1 MNESLVRNVLLPV
14 HERLRGR
21 PTLSAYAEL
30 CEQDRLSAQQ
40 LQAVRERKLADLLD
54 HCRRNVPWYRE
65 RFRRLGLDGNGLLGP
80 DTLEQ
85 LPILERDIIRRHG
98 SDLVAETHRD
108 RVLPANTGG
117 SSGEPLV
124 FRTDRVKEARHN
136 AHKLRFRNWY
146 GVRPGDRQVDFW
158 GSPIEWNK
166 QTRLRAWKDRFLLNH
181 VVLSAFNLT
190 PHRLDGYLEFLRRF
204 RPRIVYG
211 YPTVIDRVAQRVQEN
226 RQALGGWRPAVI
238 VCTSEMLYDHQ
249 RERIG
254 QAFDCPVANE
264 YGSRDGG
271 LVAHEC
277 PQGTLHLAGQQVW
290 VEVDQPDAEGI
301 GDLLITNLDGYGMP
315 FVRYRVGDRGSLGT
329 QGCACGS
336 PLPVLSGLGGRSNDF
351 LVGRDG
357 RLVHSLAPIYVLR
370 ELSAVRQFRLD
381 QHADRSLDLALVVTR
396 SMSEAE
402 IEQVRR
408 RLRQVLDM
416 DVPIDVHFT
425 DTIEPEPSG
434 KYRFVRSEALSS

>member
-1 MNESLVRNVLLPV
+1 MNESLIRNFLLPL

-21 PTLSAYAEL
+21 RTLAAYAEL
-30 CEQDRLSAQQ
+30 VEQDYFSPQQ
-40 LQAVRERKLADLLD
+40 MQNLRERKLTDLLD

-65 RFRRLGLDGNGLLGP
+65 TFRRLGLDGVDPLGP
-80 DTLEQ
+80 ETLEH
-85 LPILERDIIRRHG
+85 LPILERDTIRQQG
-98 SDLVAETHRD
+98 SELVAETHRD
-108 RVLPANTGG
+108 GLLPANTGG

-124 FRTDRVKEARHN
+124 FSTDREKEVRHN
-136 AHKLRFRNWY
+136 AHKLRFRNWF

-190 PHRLDGYLEFLRRF
+190 PQRLDGYLEFLRRF

-211 YPTVIDRVAQRVQEN
+211 YPTVIDRVAQHVQEN
-226 RQALGGWRPAVI
+226 RQTLGGWQPRVI
-238 VCTSEMLYDHQ
+238 VCTSEMLYEHQ
-249 RERIG
+249 RARMAD
-254 QAFDCPVANE
+254 AFGCPVANE

-277 PQGTLHLAGQQVW
+277 PQGTLHVAGQQVW
-290 VEVDQPDAEGI
+290 VEVDRPDAAGV

-336 PLPVLSGLGGRSNDF
+336 PLSALSGLGGRSNDF
-351 LVGRDG
+351 LVGREG

-370 ELSAVRQFRLD
+370 ELPAVRQFRLD
-381 QHADRSLDLALVVTR
+381 QREDRSLDLALVVTR

-402 IEQVRR
+402 IEKVRHK
-408 RLRQVLDM
+408 LREVLDM
-416 DVPIDVHFT
+416 DVAVEVHFT